1 MTYNNDVTNPITY
14 DDFNKIDI
22 RAGRVIRAESFPQ
35 AHKPAI
41 KLWLDLGTLGIK
53 QSSAQ
58 ITRRYKHQDL
68 VGRQLLAVVNL
79 PPRQI
84 ADFISEVLVLG
95 VVNGKNDVILV
106 TPDQTA
112 DPGARML

>member
-1 MTYNNDVTNPITY
+1 MIYNQDVMNTITH
-14 DDFNKIDI
+14 DAFKEIDI
-22 RAGRVIRAESFPQ
+22 RVGRVIRAESFPK

-41 KLWLDLGTLGIK
+41 KLWLDLGALGIK

-58 ITRRYKHQDL
+58 LTQRYQHHDL

-95 VVNGKNDVILV
+95 VVNDENDVILV

-112 DPGARML
+112 NLGNRVL